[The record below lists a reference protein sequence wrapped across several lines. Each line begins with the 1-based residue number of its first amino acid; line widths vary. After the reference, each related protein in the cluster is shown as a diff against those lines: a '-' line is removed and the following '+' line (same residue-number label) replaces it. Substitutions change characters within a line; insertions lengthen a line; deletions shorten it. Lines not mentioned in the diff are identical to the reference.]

1 MQIDKTA
8 LNAGRVAYYSLL
20 SRLFVFSYSA
30 DRFDG
35 VKEALDKFATNPLS
49 PQSSKALSELLDLLK
64 DGYEP
69 LISEFDD
76 IFNAPPKPVRS
87 TVSYY
92 DEGYE
97 IGQACAKIR
106 AILARTTIRKDES
119 KFKENEDNFGFIFAL
134 MAEFLEDQSEES
146 EALAKEIFEEFIN
159 PYIEIFL
166 NAVYIHEASNL
177 YKLIVVVAMDF
188 VEFERAVFGVAK
200 HEIQINKQVD
210 GGISR
215 SEFIRRQ
222 ANKAR
227 KKGAKNAG

>member
-8 LNAGRVAYYSLL
+8 LNAGRVTYYSLL
-20 SRLFVFSYSA
+20 SRLFVFSYSS

-35 VKEALDKFATNPLS
+35 VREALDKFATNPLS
-49 PQSSKALSELLDLLK
+49 PQSSQALKELQNSLLN
-64 DGYEP
+64 GYEP
-69 LISEFDD
+69 LAGEFDD

-134 MAEFLEDQSEES
+134 MAEFLKDQSDES
-146 EALAKEIFEEFIN
+146 EALVKEIFEEFIN

-166 NAVYIHEASNL
+166 NAVYIHKASNL
-177 YKLIVVVAMDF
+177 YKFIVVVAMDF
-188 VEFERAVFGVAK
+188 IEFERVVFGVAK
-200 HEIQINKQVD
+200 HEIEINKQVD
-210 GGISR
+210 GEISR
-215 SEFIRRQ
+215 SELIRREK
-222 ANKAR
+222 NRAR